1 MMSKAS
7 AIALAQLNPHMGNVP
22 ANVERLVAARDA
34 AAKDGAQ
41 IIVAPEMY
49 LSGYQCDDL
58 VLRSDFMA
66 EVAAGLDSLAA
77 LTSDGGPAIIVG
89 APHAEDGKVMNS
101 VFVIDEG
108 RIMARRDKVGLP
120 TYSVFDDGRNFTS
133 GPMPGPALVRG
144 WRIGLPICED
154 IWTAD
159 VTECLAESGAELII
173 SINGS
178 PFEIGKRDRRISNSV
193 ARVTETGLPLVYV
206 ALVGGQDEVVYDGA
220 SFALNSDGSLAAHLP
235 SFSEA
240 VTTIQLAE
248 SFGTLSLTGAMTPPD
263 EGMGEVYRALTLGL
277 RDYVN
282 KNGFPGVVLGL
293 SGGIDSAIVAA
304 LAVDAL
310 GADAVHAVMMP
321 SAYTSRESLDDAADL
336 ADRLGIRLDE
346 ISIVPAMQAID
357 GMLADQFSGTDAGI
371 AEENIQSRL
380 RGMILMGISNKKGPM
395 VLATGNKSE
404 YAAGYSTL
412 YGDMCGGFA
421 PIKDVWKVQVF
432 DLCRWRNVHMPR
444 GGAGPQG
451 EVIPQRIIDKPP
463 SAELRPDQKDT
474 DSLPPYDRLDAI
486 MRALCEEMVDVETIV
501 ARGFDKDEVARASQ
515 LLFRAEYKRF
525 QAAPGPKITALAFG
539 RERRLPL
546 TSGFDPLQLAGKDT

>member
-1 MMSKAS
+1 MMSKAI

-154 IWTAD
+154 VWTAD

-178 PFEIGKRDRRISNSV
+178 PFEIGKRDRRISNAV

-346 ISIVPAMQAID
+346 ISIVPAMQAMD